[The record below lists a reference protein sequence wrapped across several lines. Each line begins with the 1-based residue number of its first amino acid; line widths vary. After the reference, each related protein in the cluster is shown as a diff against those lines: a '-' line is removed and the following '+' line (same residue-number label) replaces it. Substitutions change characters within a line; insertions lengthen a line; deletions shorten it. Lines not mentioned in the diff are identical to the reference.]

1 MRQIKTAIFRTG
13 FIGRLHID
21 AVRRLEGVEVTA
33 LSDVVKK
40 AEQREE
46 WDPRR
51 ILRRNDRRLRVEELM
66 V

>member
-13 FIGRLHID
+13 FIDRLHID

-51 ILRRNDRRLRVEELM
+51 ILRRNDRRLRVEKLM

>member
-1 MRQIKTAIFRTG
+1 MRQIKTAIFGTG

-40 AEQREE
+40 AEQGEG

-51 ILRRNDRRLRVEELM
+51 ILRRNERRLRVEELM